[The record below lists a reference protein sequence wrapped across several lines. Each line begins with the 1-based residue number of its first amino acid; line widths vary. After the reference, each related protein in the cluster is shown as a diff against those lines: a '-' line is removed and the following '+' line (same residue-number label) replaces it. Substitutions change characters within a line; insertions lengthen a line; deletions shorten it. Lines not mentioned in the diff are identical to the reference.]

1 MAEVDDATRRG
12 RLSDPV
18 PQYDEVV
25 AHCPYYVAC
34 VRETMRLTPSA
45 PNIFPRLAPAEGL
58 DLGGGRF
65 VPAGTE
71 VTYGGFFLLLLPF
84 LFLFLSFFFFPLV
97 I

>member
-58 DLGGGRF
+58 DLGVGRF
-65 VPAGTE
+65 APGGTE
-71 VTYGGFFLLLLPF
+71 VTYGVSFFLIFSP
-84 LFLFLSFFFFPLV
+84 SFFFS
-97 I
+97 